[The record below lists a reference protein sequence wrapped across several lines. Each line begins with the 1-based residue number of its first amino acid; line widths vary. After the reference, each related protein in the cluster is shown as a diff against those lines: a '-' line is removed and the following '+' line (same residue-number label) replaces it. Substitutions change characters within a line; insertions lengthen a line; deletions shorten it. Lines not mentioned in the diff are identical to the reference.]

1 MREKEKYFHGNSNK
15 SAAQRFIE
23 KQKEKPHM
31 SFIFLINHIKLF
43 VGKRFFHNRG
53 NRRYVGREGVL
64 VKVNFRFCI
73 HFKDS
78 LTNFTD

>member
-1 MREKEKYFHGNSNK
+1 
-15 SAAQRFIE
+15 
-23 KQKEKPHM
+23 M